1 VDDRLLVFLGIATLV
16 TVTPGVDM
24 ALVARNVLRGGFGAG
39 LQTSAGV
46 LSGLVVWAFLSAVG
60 IAALVAA
67 SATAFTVLKLAGAA
81 YLIYLGLTT
90 LLRTRRLEPVASTA
104 REGTGKPSFGSLY
117 CQGYS
122 NLLNPKVGVFGHRHG
137 ARRARPARR
146 DRVEVSRAG
155 LIRGRLR

>member
-1 VDDRLLVFLGIATLV
+1 
-16 TVTPGVDM
+16 
-24 ALVARNVLRGGFGAG
+24 
-39 LQTSAGV
+39 V

-117 CQGYS
+117 RQGLLS